1 MWEYINNVDY
11 QPSAQIKPWES
22 KTIQSA
28 IDDVNSQ
35 LTWKWLKLELPTK
48 SLDIAETN
56 EEKQVLELVKKVWL
70 KKSFENNRFPEW
82 VKIKKIQEWV
92 FSIISNRTW
101 NVNYFVN
108 EKWKIVMSLLG
119 IEDDY
124 NFIKNWK
131 ALEFAWYEQ
140 KLEDWKYNL
149 YAVMNDWER
158 VSIDINSKFY
168 YFAWN
173 HIIFTDSLLS
183 IMYIQDKRTK
193 SIIETDEI
201 NGLEQM
207 IEKWAIKIENI
218 EKLLEKWL
226 ITQEIFNRLLE
237 KIKLILVN
245 QCKDI
250 RLIRIWAWLKES
262 NIKRYFEKWY
272 IDSELALK
280 CYNAIPE
287 ENRDISGKKT
297 K

>member
-1 MWEYINNVDY
+1 MWEYINNADY
-11 QPSAQIKPWES
+11 QPPAQIKPWEA
-22 KTIQSA
+22 KTIPSV

-35 LTWKWLKLELPTK
+35 LAWKWLKLELPTK

-124 NFIKNWK
+124 KFIKNWK

-158 VSIDINSKFY
+158 IPIDINSKFY
-168 YFAWN
+168 YFAWK
-173 HIIFTDSLLS
+173 HIIFTDGLLS
-183 IMYIQDKRTK
+183 IIYMQEKTTK
-193 SIIETDEI
+193 PLNEDWIEW
-201 NGLEQM
+201 LEQM
-207 IEKWAIKIENI
+207 IEDWPVKIENI

-280 CYNAIPE
+280 CYNALPKEMREPI
-287 ENRDISGKKT
+287 K
-297 K
+297 